1 MERMSTLDAGFFF
14 VEHPNAPLHLGVLA
28 VFEGPAPSYRELAGL
43 YAAKLPQVPRYRQV
57 VQTAPLQMFRPAWA
71 DDEHFEIGYH
81 LRRAAVPRPGR
92 ALQLRQLAG
101 QIYAQPLNRSRPLW
115 ESWLLEGIE
124 AGRWAILSKVH
135 HCMVDGIGGADLMA
149 EVFDL
154 HPDAGPPVQP
164 AVWEPQPRPSL
175 AGTLANGIRDA
186 VTGPLLLLAGMPGL
200 VRQRLPA
207 PVGLAA
213 FARGLTSSARRLAA
227 PSASCLN
234 GPIGPGRQ
242 WAWTTASL
250 NTVKQLRAELGGTV
264 NDVLLAAITC
274 GFRELLIARRELSD
288 GLVVRSLVPISIR
301 GAGERGVT
309 TNRLSAVLA
318 NLPVA
323 EADPIRRLQLVHDQ
337 MDQIK
342 RTHQAAGAEL
352 LTQMLGI
359 APPTLLRLVARAA
372 FQIPQPLV
380 QTVTTNVPGP
390 QVPLYILGRQM
401 VQAHPYV
408 PIGDNVEISIAM
420 FSYLGQVSFGITA
433 DSSAAP
439 NLDILVRGIHH
450 GLAELQPATTRPAS
464 TAPASTRRTRP
475 SSRPRPSH

>member
-1 MERMSTLDAGFFF
+1 MPATPAASADAS
-14 VEHPNAPLHLGVLA
+14 E
-28 VFEGPAPSYRELAGL
+28 PA
-43 YAAKLPQVPRYRQV
+43 
-57 VQTAPLQMFRPAWA
+57 
-71 DDEHFEIGYH
+71 
-81 LRRAAVPRPGR
+81 
-92 ALQLRQLAG
+92 
-101 QIYAQPLNRSRPLW
+101 
-115 ESWLLEGIE
+115 SW
-124 AGRWAILSKVH
+124 
-135 HCMVDGIGGADLMA
+135 
-149 EVFDL
+149 
-154 HPDAGPPVQP
+154 Q
-164 AVWEPQPRPSL
+164 PQPRPSL
-175 AGTLANGIRDA
+175 AGTLTNGIRDA

-207 PVGLAA
+207 PAGLAA
-213 FARGLTSSARRLAA
+213 FARGLASSARRLAA

-234 GPIGPGRQ
+234 GPIGPGRE

-274 GFRELLIARRELSD
+274 GFRELLIARRELTD

-301 GAGERGVT
+301 GADERGVT

-323 EADPIRRLQLVHDQ
+323 EADPIRRLHLVHDQ

-352 LTQMLGI
+352 
-359 APPTLLRLVARAA
+359 PTLLSLAARAA

-390 QVPLYILGRQM
+390 QVPLYVLGRQM
-401 VQAHPYV
+401 VQAHPYT
-408 PIGDNVEISIAM
+408 PIGDNVEISIAT

-433 DSSAAP
+433 DSTAAP

-450 GLAELQPATTRPAS
+450 GLAELQPATTRPAN
-464 TAPASTRRTRP
+464 TTRASPRRTRP
-475 SSRPRPSH
+475 SSQPRPSRTLPRAGKPWRSRPLVSDALRSDVPHRGSTRMF

>member
-1 MERMSTLDAGFFF
+1 M
-14 VEHPNAPLHLGVLA
+14 
-28 VFEGPAPSYRELAGL
+28 
-43 YAAKLPQVPRYRQV
+43 
-57 VQTAPLQMFRPAWA
+57 
-71 DDEHFEIGYH
+71 
-81 LRRAAVPRPGR
+81 
-92 ALQLRQLAG
+92 
-101 QIYAQPLNRSRPLW
+101 
-115 ESWLLEGIE
+115 
-124 AGRWAILSKVH
+124 
-135 HCMVDGIGGADLMA
+135 
-149 EVFDL
+149 
-154 HPDAGPPVQP
+154 
-164 AVWEPQPRPSL
+164 
-175 AGTLANGIRDA
+175 
-186 VTGPLLLLAGMPGL
+186 LAGMPGL

-207 PVGLAA
+207 PAGLAA
-213 FARGLTSSARRLAA
+213 FARGLTSSARRLAV

-234 GPIGPGRQ
+234 GPIGPGRE
-242 WAWTTASL
+242 WAWTTARL
-250 NTVKQLRAELGGTV
+250 NAVKQLRAELGGTI

-359 APPTLLRLVARAA
+359 APPALLRLAARAA

-401 VQAHPYV
+401 VQAHPYA

-433 DSSAAP
+433 DSTAAP
-439 NLDILVRGIHH
+439 NLDILVRGIHR
-450 GLAELQPATTRPAS
+450 GLAELQPATTLPAN
-464 TAPASTRRTRP
+464 TAPASPRRTQP
-475 SSRPRPSH
+475 GSQPRPSY